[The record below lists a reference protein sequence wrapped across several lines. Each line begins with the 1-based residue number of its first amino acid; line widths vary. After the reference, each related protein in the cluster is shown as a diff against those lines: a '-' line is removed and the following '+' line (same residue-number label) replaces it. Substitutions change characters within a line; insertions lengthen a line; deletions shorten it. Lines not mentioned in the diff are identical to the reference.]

1 MNNKIINPETNRIIT
16 IGGNVYKRLVARGVL
31 DGDGNSL
38 IKIKKTKV
46 IRRTGTKS
54 MFFIKKNKKRGEE
67 EDEDLDDDIDSE
79 DDIEE
84 DEESDD
90 NDEAIIQEEIERDDE
105 FSDEDAND
113 LLVNLVDVACSVIS
127 DNFKRLGRMQMT
139 MRKRALKAL
148 ITKAMF

>member
-16 IGGNVYKRLVARGVL
+16 IGGNVYKRLVARGLL

-38 IKIKKTKV
+38 MKIKKTKV

-67 EDEDLDDDIDSE
+67 EDEDLDDDIE

-84 DEESDD
+84 DEESDN

-105 FSDEDAND
+105 FSDEEAND

-127 DNFKRLGRMQMT
+127 DNLKRLGRMQMT